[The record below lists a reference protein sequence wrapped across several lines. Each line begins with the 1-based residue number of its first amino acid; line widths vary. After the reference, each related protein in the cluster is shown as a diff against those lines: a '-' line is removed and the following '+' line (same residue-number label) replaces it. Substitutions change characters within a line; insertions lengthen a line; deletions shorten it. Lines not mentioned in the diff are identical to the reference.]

1 MRRSCLA
8 RTLAECRR
16 RPRSPHRSR
25 VLPGAWGCPCQPWNR
40 GFMLAKAAG
49 GDADGAAAGEGAG
62 ASADVEAGS
71 SSAPRGAG
79 VDTRGSG
86 VPISP
91 AHGDGAISQTTLLV
105 PGARLCICCTSQGMQ
120 EQLPSSMLIVWPSHR
135 SPAVT
140 YAPGRGLRDVMP
152 ASGHRQGYDGQS
164 LTQGRTCAPAGLLL
178 HTALL
183 HCSCL

>member
-62 ASADVEAGS
+62 ASADDEAGS
-71 SSAPRGAG
+71 SSAP
-79 VDTRGSG
+79 
-86 VPISP
+86 ISP
-91 AHGDGAISQTTLLV
+91 ALGDGAVSQTTLLV

-120 EQLPSSMLIVWPSHR
+120 EQLPSSMLIVWPSPR
-135 SPAVT
+135 STAVT